1 MRGVKTRESGKWK
14 RLIIF
19 LILLIIFGVLLN
31 SVRKVYKKKESAEKA
46 LVKMNADL
54 KELEERGQF
63 LEDSIEKLGT
73 SAGLDFEIRKK
84 LNVAASGEM
93 VAIIVEEEQSVTTS
107 NQKISP
113 WQKFKNFATTGLKL
127 KYYS

>member
-84 LNVAASGEM
+84 LNVARVGEN
-93 VAIIVEEEQSVTTS
+93 VAVIVEETS
-107 NQKISP
+107 ISPDKPLQLSP
-113 WQKFKNFATTGLKL
+113 WQKLKDFFTEL
-127 KYYS
+127 F